1 MWLRRSHA
9 SSKYLSYGR
18 EFHKESTTSRKPKVA
33 ECGVGDAA
41 HVDFSDLT
49 LARQRAYRGMGTG
62 TVILRSVRRTNVFLE
77 LGVPGGFSS
86 DLLPRPCGH
95 WMLPMHLLQDRI

>member
-18 EFHKESTTSRKPKVA
+18 EFHKESTTSRKPKVV

-49 LARQRAYRGMGTG
+49 LARQRAYRGDGDRDSYSE
-62 TVILRSVRRTNVFLE
+62 VSE
-77 LGVPGGFSS
+77 KDKCVPGARSARRVFFGPAS
-86 DLLPRPCGH
+86 
-95 WMLPMHLLQDRI
+95 